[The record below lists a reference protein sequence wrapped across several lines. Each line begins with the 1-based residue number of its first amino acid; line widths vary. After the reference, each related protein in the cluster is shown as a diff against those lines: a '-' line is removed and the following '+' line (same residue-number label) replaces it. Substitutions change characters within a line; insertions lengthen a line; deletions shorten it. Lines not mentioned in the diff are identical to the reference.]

1 VRRAAAV
8 AILSLCLATT
18 ASGAPRATL
27 AITGHRPLVIT
38 GRHFRP
44 HERVRVR
51 LDPSVGRSIVR
62 HTRASRAGRFSV
74 RFRLAAGATFKV
86 IAVGRRGS
94 RAMLAKTV
102 HPNRLVNGRARVTR

>member
-1 VRRAAAV
+1 V
-8 AILSLCLATT
+8 AIVFLSLATS

-27 AITGHRPLVIT
+27 AVTGHRPLVIT

-51 LDPSVGRSIVR
+51 LDPSAGRSIVR
-62 HTRASRAGRFSV
+62 HTRASGAGRFSV
-74 RFRLAAGATFKV
+74 RFRLPAGATFKV
-86 IAVGRRGS
+86 IAAGRRGS

-102 HPNRLVNGRARVTR
+102 HPHRLVGGLSRPTR